1 MNIGASIRKL
11 SYIFILSFIA
21 LSGGLVYWQ
30 VVMADNVTS
39 TLHNPRG
46 CLTSNTPLRGRI
58 FDRNG
63 VLLAESLPDPNVC
76 GGYIRH
82 YTEPSLANLIGYY
95 SPGDFMPDGIEKEYN
110 DILNGTNN
118 TTSLDKETNKIL
130 HTAPVGNDIYLTID
144 VRIQRLA
151 VKEFNDYHPTTDPFY
166 FQIYTKGLNAPTNR
180 GSVVISNP
188 HTGEILA
195 LVSAPGYDPNKMVQT
210 LSVDDYGYF
219 NQMNADPDK
228 PLLDRPLAVRYAPG
242 SIFKTVTLMAA
253 LDSGTTTLNTN
264 WNQMQAMGPL
274 YYDGRQIIGDNLGY
288 YPNAEGQ
295 RFVFHFPINTEFAFA
310 NSDNIVF
317 AQIGVKTG
325 EKTWLDYTKKLY
337 IDQPVPF
344 DLPSASSSVLNSD
357 GTPLSTLQLA
367 SNAYG
372 QGIDNITPL
381 QMSLIDNTVANNGV
395 LMRPTLI
402 YKIVDPNQNPLQ
414 LFSAQQLNTVISQE
428 TAYQVRQAMSAV
440 TTCGSGWHL
449 GQNFGYQDS
458 IAGKTGTAEIG
469 NNQVAHGWMIT
480 QAPFTLTTTDPNQMP
495 ALTIVAMRENGGEG
509 SSAVGPAIWK
519 MYNQIFS
526 QGYVKAQLPA
536 QLTSDPYC
544 FSANLWQTR

>member
-1 MNIGASIRKL
+1 MNISASIRKL
-11 SYIFILSFIA
+11 SYIFIISFIA

-30 VVMADNVTS
+30 VVKADNVTA
-39 TLHNPRG
+39 TIHNPRS
-46 CLTSNTPLRGRI
+46 CLADNTPLRGRI

-110 DILNGTNN
+110 DVLNGNDNVTA
-118 TTSLDKETNKIL
+118 LEKEVNSIL

-151 VKEFNDYHPTTDPFY
+151 VKEFNNYHPATDPFY
-166 FQIYTKGLNAPTNR
+166 FQTFSKNLNAPSNR
-180 GSVVISNP
+180 GSVVISDP

-195 LVSAPGYDPNKMVQT
+195 MVSAPGYDPNKMVQT
-210 LSVDDYGYF
+210 LSVHDYSYF
-219 NQMNADPDK
+219 NQMNKDQAK
-228 PLLDRPLAVRYAPG
+228 PLLDRPLVARYSPG
-242 SIFKTVTLMAA
+242 STFKTVTLMAA
-253 LDSGTTTLNTN
+253 LDSGTIALNTN
-264 WNQMQAMGPL
+264 WNQKQAMGPL
-274 YYDGRQIIGDNLGY
+274 YYDGSQIKGDNLGY
-288 YPNAEGQ
+288 KE
-295 RFVFHFPINTEFAFA
+295 FVFHFPINTEFAYA

-325 EKTWLDYTKKLY
+325 AQTWLDYTKKLY
-337 IDQPVPF
+337 IDQNLPF
-344 DLPSASSSVLNSD
+344 DLPTATSSVVNSD
-357 GTPLSTLQLA
+357 GTPLTTLQLA
-367 SNAYG
+367 ANAYG
-372 QGIDNITPL
+372 QGIDDITPL
-381 QMSLIDNTVANNGV
+381 QMSLVDNTVANNGI

-402 YKIVDPNQNPLQ
+402 SKIVDPNQNPLQ
-414 LFSAQQLNTVISQE
+414 LFSPQQLSTVISKD
-428 TAYQVRQAMSAV
+428 TAYQMRQAMSAV

-449 GQNFGYQDS
+449 SQNFGYQDS

-469 NNQVAHGWMIT
+469 GNQIAHGWMIT
-480 QAPFTLTTTDPNQMP
+480 QAPFTLDTTDPNQMP

-509 SSAVGPAIWK
+509 AYAVGPAIWK
-519 MYNQIFS
+519 MYNDIFS
-526 QGYVKAQLPA
+526 KGYVKAQLPA

-544 FSANLWQTR
+544 LNNNLWQTR

>member
-30 VVMADNVTS
+30 VVKADNVTA
-39 TLHNPRG
+39 TLHNPRN

-95 SPGDFMPDGIEKEYN
+95 VPGDFMPDGIEKQYN
-110 DILNGTNN
+110 AILNGTA
-118 TTSLDKETNKIL
+118 TTTPLDQETNKLL
-130 HTAPVGNDIYLTID
+130 HTAPVGDDIYLTID

-151 VKEFNDYHPTTDPFY
+151 VQEFNDYHPLTDPLY
-166 FQIYTKGLNAPTNR
+166 FQTYSKGLNAPSDR
-180 GSVVISNP
+180 GSVVISDP

-195 LVSAPGYDPNKMVQT
+195 LVSSPGYDPNKMVQT
-210 LSVDDYGYF
+210 LSAGDDSYY
-219 NQMNADPDK
+219 NSVIKNPEQPM
-228 PLLDRPLAVRYAPG
+228 LDRPLVARYSPG
-242 SIFKTVTLMAA
+242 STFKTVTLMAA
-253 LDSGTTTLNTN
+253 LDSGATTLNTN
-264 WNQMQAMGPL
+264 WNQKQAMGPL
-274 YYDGRQIIGDNLGY
+274 YYDGSQIKGDNLGY
-288 YPNAEGQ
+288 GE
-295 RFVFHFPINTEFAFA
+295 FVFHFPINTEFAYA

-325 EKTWLDYTKKLY
+325 AQTWLNYTKKLY
-337 IDQPVPF
+337 IDQPLPF
-344 DLPSASSSVLNSD
+344 DLPTATSSVLNSN

-367 SNAYG
+367 ANSYG

-381 QMSLIDNTVANNGV
+381 EMSLIDNTVANNGI
-395 LMRPTLI
+395 LMRPALI
-402 YKIVDPNQNPLQ
+402 SRIIDPNQNPLQ
-414 LFSAQQLNTVISQE
+414 TFSPQQLDTVISPD
-428 TAYQVRQAMSAV
+428 TAFKMRVAMSAV

-449 GQNFGYQDS
+449 SQNLGYQDS

-469 NNQVAHGWMIT
+469 NNKIAHGWMIT
-480 QAPFTLTTTDPNQMP
+480 QAPFTLNTTDPEQMP

-509 SSAVGPAIWK
+509 AYAVGPAIWK
-519 MYNQIFS
+519 MYNDIFS
-526 QGYVKAQLPA
+526 KDYVQAQLPA

-544 FSANLWQTR
+544 LNNNLWQTR